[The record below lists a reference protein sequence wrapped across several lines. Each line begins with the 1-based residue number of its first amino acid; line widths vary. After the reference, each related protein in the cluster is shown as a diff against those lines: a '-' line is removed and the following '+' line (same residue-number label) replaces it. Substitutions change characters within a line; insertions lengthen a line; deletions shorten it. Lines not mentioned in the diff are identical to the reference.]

1 MFRIN
6 GITWKL
12 KLVQP
17 NSDYLRRS
25 DGSITLGMTDGNTN
39 TVYINKRLNDYM
51 FNKVLCHELVHC
63 ICFSYEIYIDI
74 QTEELIADFV
84 ATYGF
89 EIIGLVEQ
97 IVYNMR
103 YA

>member
-6 GITWKL
+6 GIDWKL
-12 KLVQP
+12 RLVKP
-17 NSDYLRRS
+17 NSGYLHRS

-39 TVYINKRLNDYM
+39 TVYINNKLDDYM
-51 FNKVLCHELVHC
+51 FNKVLTHELVHC
-63 ICFSYEIYIDI
+63 ICFSYDIYIDI

-89 EIIGLVEQ
+89 EIIELVEQ
-97 IVYNMR
+97 IITNVK